1 MTTAMREITKI
12 IEAGAASAM
21 TLEQIIQTEIS
32 RWQAS
37 EEYKLMQESD
47 QYYRNKTAI
56 LKRHRTTIGKDGRK
70 QRADNLADI
79 RLVNGF
85 YRKLVDQKIGYLL
98 AKQMSVQTDNK
109 DYQELLSDLFGQA
122 MQRLLQNTGKEAIK
136 KGIAWLHPYY
146 DEEGNFSFKRM
157 RSEEI
162 IPFWRDD
169 EHTELDALIRVYK
182 VEAYEG
188 ITRRD
193 VTKVEWW
200 DRTGVRRYI
209 LQGNLVPDV
218 EAGEFTGHMREIGT
232 EGTERQINWERIPFV
247 AFKYNEEEQP
257 LLELIKSLVDD
268 YDARK
273 SDNGNNL
280 EDLPNSVYV
289 VKNYGGTEAGEF
301 RENISKYRVVFTEG
315 EGGVD
320 TISLELNTEAYTAHM
335 DRNRKDIY
343 EFGRGVDTQADKI
356 GSSPSGVAL
365 KFLYADLD
373 MDANIIETEFQAA
386 LDQLRWFIDVH
397 ITNSTGT
404 DYSAE
409 QVNYIFNRD
418 IPINETDTINNIK
431 NSVGVISD
439 ETLVAQ
445 HPWVTDK
452 QAELN
457 RIMEQKQKAM
467 KEYGGMPSD
476 DNGGGAGD
484 E

>member
-1 MTTAMREITKI
+1 MREIVKI

-21 TLEQIIQTEIS
+21 TLEQIIQTEVS
-32 RWQAS
+32 KWQAS
-37 EEYKLMQESD
+37 EACKLMQESE

-85 YRKLVDQKIGYLL
+85 YRKLVDQKVGYLL
-98 AKQMSVQTDNK
+98 AKQMSIQTDNTE
-109 DYQELLSDLFGQA
+109 YQELLSDLFGQA
-122 MQRLLQNTGKEAIK
+122 MQRLLQNTGKETIK

-146 DEEGNFSFKRM
+146 NEEGELSFKRM

-162 IPFWRDD
+162 IPFWRDED
-169 EHTELDALIRVYK
+169 HTELEALIRVYK

-200 DRTGVRRYI
+200 DKNGVRRYI

-218 EAGEFTGHMREIGT
+218 EAGEFTGHMREIG
-232 EGTERQINWERIPFV
+232 EAGAERQVNWERIPFV

-273 SDNGNNL
+273 SDNANNL

-386 LDQLRWFIDVH
+386 LEQLRWFIDVH
-397 ITNSTGT
+397 IANSTGT
-404 DYSAE
+404 DYSTE
-409 QVNYIFNRD
+409 QVDFIFNRD
-418 IPINETDTINNIK
+418 IPINETDTITNIK
-431 NSVGVISD
+431 DSVGILSD
-439 ETLVAQ
+439 ETLIAQ
-445 HPWVTDK
+445 HPWVRDLL
-452 QAELN
+452 AELK
-457 RIMEQKQKAM
+457 RIKKQKKA
-467 KEYGGMPSD
+467 ELSQYPGMGE
-476 DNGGGAGD
+476 DNPPD
-484 E
+484 EDEAQ